1 MGLLSYL
8 LSIPLLGVVVIQF
21 LSKTAVRSHRVLA
34 SIFTFIA
41 FVFSLYLYFPFQASQ
56 GLQFKENISWFHF
69 GSTDGFFYSLGI
81 DGLSLPLLVLTTLV
95 SFIASMA
102 SIYVKERTKTYF
114 SLFLLL
120 EFGMMGVFLASNL
133 FLFFLF
139 FEVTLVTMFFLIGI
153 WGYSQKEK
161 AAYHFLIYNGIGS
174 AFLLIGIVGIYVIYG
189 SVDYEVLKQAIAVS
203 PSSGVIWTLL
213 TFLLI
218 AFAIKLPIF
227 PFHRWMLLVH
237 VEAPP
242 SIVMIHAGILLK
254 MGAYG
259 ILRFGV
265 GMFPNYMEYISTV
278 LAVLGLI
285 NLLYGA
291 ILAFAQQELKSV
303 LAYSSISHMG
313 IVLLGIA
320 AVNQVGLQGAVF
332 QSISHGL
339 LSALFFFLVGALY
352 QRTKSTQLEDFGGLA
367 KSMPIFSGILMVAS
381 LGLLG
386 LPGLSGFISEF
397 FSLLGLFEKH
407 PIYAAVGTLGL
418 ILAAVYTLRAL
429 MSVTFGGQQKAF
441 KARDMDWK
449 EWLPMFVLVLLI
461 IGIGIYPE
469 LISNTLNGA
478 LNTIA
483 SGWRG

>member
-1 MGLLSYL
+1 MGVLSYL
-8 LSIPLLGVVVIQF
+8 LGIPLLGVLF
-21 LSKTAVRSHRVLA
+21 LLFLPKNAERSHRIAANL
-34 SIFTFIA
+34 FTFIA
-41 FVFSLYLYFPFQASQ
+41 FVFSLSLYFSFHADQ
-56 GLQFKENISWFHF
+56 GLQFQEEIPWFNF
-69 GSTDGFFYSLGI
+69 GSTDGFSYSLGL
-81 DGLSLPLLVLTTLV
+81 DGLSLPLLILTTLV
-95 SFIASMA
+95 CFIASLA
-102 SIYVKERTKTYF
+102 SIYVKERTKTYYA
-114 SLFLLL
+114 LFLLL
-120 EFGMMGVFLASNL
+120 EFGIMGVFLASNL
-133 FLFFLF
+133 FLFFFF

-153 WGYSQKEK
+153 WGYSLKEK
-161 AAYHFLIYNGIGS
+161 AAYHFLIYNGLGS
-174 AFLLIGIVGIYVIYG
+174 AFLLMGIVGIYVLFG
-189 SVDYEVLKQAIAVS
+189 TVDYEDVKNVAAASL
-203 PSSGVIWTLL
+203 PSGITWTLL

-242 SIVMIHAGILLK
+242 SIVMIHAGVLLK

-259 ILRFGV
+259 MLRFGV
-265 GMFPNYMEYISTV
+265 SIFPTYMEYISTV
-278 LAVLGLI
+278 LALLGLI

-291 ILAFAQQELKSV
+291 ILAFVQQELKRV

-313 IVLLGIA
+313 VVLLGIA
-320 AVNQVGLQGAVF
+320 ASNQVGLQGAVF

-352 QRTKSTQLEDFGGLA
+352 QRTKSTQLNDLGGLA
-367 KSMPIFSGILMVAS
+367 QSMPIFSGILLVAS

-386 LPGLSGFISEF
+386 LPGLSGFVSEF

-429 MSVTFGGQQKAF
+429 MSVTFGKQKKSF
-441 KARDMDWK
+441 EVRDMGWN
-449 EWLPMFVLVLLI
+449 EWIPMFVLVI
-461 IGIGIYPE
+461 VIVSIGIYPD
-469 LISNTLNGA
+469 LISNTLNGT

>member
-8 LSIPLLGVVVIQF
+8 LGIPVLGVLLLQF
-21 LSKTAVRSHRVLA
+21 LSKKSVSSHRILA
-34 SIFTFIA
+34 NFFTFIT
-41 FVFSLYLYFPFQASQ
+41 FVFSLYLYFRFEPNQ
-56 GLQFKENISWFHF
+56 GLQFKENIPWFYF
-69 GSTDGFFYSLGI
+69 GSTDGIAYSLGL
-81 DGLSLPLLVLTTLV
+81 DGLSLPLLILTTLV
-95 SFIASMA
+95 SFIASIA
-102 SIYVKERTKTYF
+102 SIYVKERIKTYF

-120 EFGMMGVFLASNL
+120 EFGMIGVFLATNL

-153 WGYSQKEK
+153 WGYSEKEK
-161 AAYHFLIYNGIGS
+161 AAYHFLIYNGLGS
-174 AFLLIGIVGIYVIYG
+174 AFLLIGIVGLFAVYG
-189 SVDYEVLKQAIAVS
+189 SVDYEVLKKVISAS
-203 PSSGVIWTLL
+203 LPSGLNWTLL
-213 TFLLI
+213 TFLLV

-237 VEAPP
+237 VEATP
-242 SIVMIHAGILLK
+242 SIVMIHAGVLLK

-259 ILRFGV
+259 LLRFGV
-265 GMFPNYMEYISTV
+265 SIFPTYMEYISTV
-278 LAVLGLI
+278 IAVLGLI

-291 ILAFAQQELKSV
+291 ILAFAGQELKSV

-320 AVNQVGLQGAVF
+320 AVNQIGLQGAVF

-352 QRTKSTQLEDFGGLA
+352 QRTKSTQLDDLGGLA
-367 KSMPIFSGILMVAS
+367 QSMPIYSGILMVAS

-386 LPGLSGFISEF
+386 LPGMSGFVSEF
-397 FSLLGLFEKH
+397 FSLLGLFDKH
-407 PIYAAVGTLGL
+407 PIYAAIGTLGL

-429 MSVTFGGQQKAF
+429 MSVTFGKPKKSF
-441 KARDMDWK
+441 EVSDIDWK
-449 EWLPMFVLVLLI
+449 EWVPMFVLVI
-461 IGIGIYPE
+461 TVVWIGIYPD
-469 LISNTLNGA
+469 LVSNTLNGTID
-478 LNTIA
+478 TIA